1 MTSHSNSKSDKT
13 ILVISDIHLGAGEVV
28 KGKRNLLEDFHHDK
42 ELIEFLDYYSNGAY
56 GKKEVELIIN
66 GDFLDFLAVPFV
78 NFFDDE
84 FWSEEAALEKLKII
98 LEAHKDVIDKLIKF
112 VSKEKKKLVY
122 IVGNHDGEFLF
133 ESMRKYFID
142 LFPNESQKKVLFR
155 FEKDGEYSPGPGIVI
170 KHGHEYEIP
179 NQIDPEGSI
188 IITKDGRKY
197 FLPPWG
203 SYYVTRVINKFKEER
218 VYINLVRPIKKF
230 IISGIIYDTLFT
242 LRFMLANIYYIFMVR
257 FILYFKYSKN
267 LKEIIENIKKELK
280 VFQVSETIVEDFFE
294 DRKDIGVLIMGHTHY
309 PTISTFFDGTTFIN
323 TGTWVKM
330 NYLDFDKQSNNNDLT
345 YAQINIKNHKGKK
358 DNNKRNLNN
367 LDINFNVWRGKSE
380 NPYKGF

>member
-1 MTSHSNSKSDKT
+1 MESPTKSSFEKT
-13 ILVISDIHLGAGEVV
+13 ILVISDIHLGAGEIVN
-28 KGKRNLLEDFHHDK
+28 GKRNLLEDFHYDK
-42 ELIEFLDYYSNGAY
+42 EFIEFLGYYSSGVYA
-56 GKKEVELIIN
+56 KREVELIIN

-78 NFFDDE
+78 NYFDDE

-98 LEAHKDVIDKLIKF
+98 LDAHKDVIDSLVKF
-112 VSKEKKKLVY
+112 ISNEKKKIIY

-133 ESMRKYFID
+133 ESMRDYFIK
-142 LFPNESQKKVLFR
+142 LFPKSFRNNILFR
-155 FEKDGEYSPGPGIVI
+155 FEKDGEYSPHPGIVI

-188 IITKDGRKY
+188 ISTEEGRKY

-218 VYINLVRPIKKF
+218 TYINLVRPIKKLL
-230 IISGIIYDTLFT
+230 ISGIIYDTLFT

-257 FILYFKYSKN
+257 FILYFKYSKS
-267 LKEIIENIKKELK
+267 LKEIIENMKRELK

-294 DRKDIGVLIMGHTHY
+294 ERKDVGILIMGHTHY
-309 PTISTFFDGTTFIN
+309 PSITTFFDGATFIN

-330 NYLDFDKQSNNNDLT
+330 NYLDFDKQSHNNDLT
-345 YAQINIKNHKGKK
+345 YAKINVKSIKKSGKVRS
-358 DNNKRNLNN
+358 RNLKN
-367 LDINFNVWRGKSE
+367 LDINFNVWKGKSE
-380 NPYKGF
+380 NPFKGF

>member
-1 MTSHSNSKSDKT
+1 MTSHTKSSFQKT
-13 ILVISDIHLGAGEVV
+13 ILVISDIHLGAGEMVN
-28 KGKRNLLEDFHHDK
+28 GKRNLLEDFHYDK
-42 ELIEFLDYYSNGAY
+42 EFIEFLDYYSTGQY
-56 GKKEVELIIN
+56 GKNEVELIIN

-78 NFFDDE
+78 NYFDDE

-98 LEAHKDVIDKLIKF
+98 LNAHKDVIDSLIKF
-112 VSKEKKKLVY
+112 ISKGNKKIIY

-133 ESMRKYFID
+133 ESMRDHFIN
-142 LFPNESQKKVLFR
+142 LFPKAARNNIVFR
-155 FEKDGEYSPGPGIVI
+155 FEKDGEYTPHPGIVI

-188 IITKDGRKY
+188 INTEEGRKY

-218 VYINLVRPIKKF
+218 AYINLVRPIKKLL
-230 IISGIIYDTLFT
+230 ISGIIYDTLFT

-257 FILYFKYSKN
+257 FILYFKYSKS
-267 LKEIIENIKKELK
+267 LKEIIENIKRELK

-294 DRKDIGVLIMGHTHY
+294 ERKDVGVLIMGHTHY
-309 PTISTFFDGTTFIN
+309 PSITTYFDGATFIN

-345 YAQINIKNHKGKK
+345 YAKINIKTIKKSGKVRS
-358 DNNKRNLNN
+358 RNLKN
-367 LDINFNVWRGKSE
+367 LDIHLNVWKGKSE
-380 NPYKGF
+380 NPFKGF